1 MSCTIILMKKNP
13 TVLLLLRVKDLL
25 YPQQAECA
33 HPFCDENCFFFC
45 AKSDATRHV
54 CVFIFLFPTFRFI
67 ARCEE
72 EHT

>member
-33 HPFCDENCFFFC
+33 HPFCDEIVFFF
-45 AKSDATRHV
+45 AQRVMRHDTR
-54 CVFIFLFPTFRFI
+54 VFLSFFSPLYS
-67 ARCEE
+67 AL
-72 EHT
+72 